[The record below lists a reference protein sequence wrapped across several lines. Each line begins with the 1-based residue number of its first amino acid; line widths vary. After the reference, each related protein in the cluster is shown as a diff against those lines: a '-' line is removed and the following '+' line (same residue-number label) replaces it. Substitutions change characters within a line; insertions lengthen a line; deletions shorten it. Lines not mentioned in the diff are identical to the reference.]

1 MIDYVHNKTEVIAKK
16 LLGKLLIHETPDG
29 VYSGYIVETEAY
41 IGIEDMACHT
51 YEGKR
56 TPKVESMYQTG
67 GTIYIYTMH
76 THAMLN
82 IVTKKQNDP
91 QAVLIRAIEPA
102 CGLDRMVKNRGT
114 TGVAVC
120 NGPGKLTKAMAIT
133 KELNGRKI
141 DASALTIDEA
151 LGKVPAS
158 IVASARVGIPNKG
171 DWTLKPLRF
180 FVEGNPYVS
189 GMRKRDYK
197 ALADCWS

>member
-1 MIDYVHNKTEVIAKK
+1 
-16 LLGKLLIHETPDG
+16 
-29 VYSGYIVETEAY
+29 
-41 IGIEDMACHT
+41 
-51 YEGKR
+51 
-56 TPKVESMYQTG
+56 
-67 GTIYIYTMH
+67 MH

-102 CGLDRMVKNRGT
+102 CGLDRMVRNRST

-133 KELNGRKI
+133 KELNGMKI
-141 DASALTIDEA
+141 DASALTIDGT
-151 LGKVPAS
+151 LGKIPAS